1 VTVSEHAWIIPLLPA
16 ASFLFILLVGK
27 RLPFPSSYV
36 GIATVGASWV
46 LSAVVGYE
54 WITDGEVKEA
64 ATTWF
69 TIGDFTVDVGVH
81 VDGLAAMML
90 VTVSTIALLVHVYSL
105 EYLRGDR
112 RYVHY
117 FAALSLFTASMLTL
131 VLADNLLMLLTSWEL
146 VGLCSFLLISHWW
159 EEKANSDAALKA
171 FITNRV
177 GDIGLIVGISILFV
191 ESGRNFNIQV
201 INELALTGGMS
212 HLVLLMAALSLLAAV
227 MSKSG
232 QFPLHIWLPDAMAGP
247 TPVSALIH
255 AATMVVAGVY
265 MVARVYGVFFEG
277 LSIEAGGINMLA
289 LTGGV
294 TIVIGAGLAFVQHDI
309 KKVLAYSTISQ
320 LGYMVAAL
328 GTGAWTAGVFH
339 LFTHAFFKACLFLGA
354 GSVSHAA
361 HHTFDM
367 RKMGGLRKHMPVT
380 FTTFVVCTLALCGIP
395 PLAGFWSK
403 DEILL
408 GAKEGDYPTILIL
421 GSIGAFMTAAY
432 MGRAVY
438 LTFFGEYRGEGT
450 PHESPRLMTVP
461 LLLLG
466 VAAVGAGFL
475 NAPGF
480 TKFNEWVSFEVESPR
495 YGIHGEFHLEHHVFS
510 IPDAAISVAIACLGL
525 GVAFLLY
532 FQQKAPAGLTE
543 RNAAARFGYRVL
555 VNKYYLDALMVD
567 GVSRG
572 TAGPVARAAYWFN
585 QKVIDG
591 IVNGAGKLVTVSAP
605 LLYRFVDQGAID
617 GSINGSA
624 KLTGSAGGALR
635 LLQTGRVQR
644 YALYLFS
651 SVIVISL
658 SVALFV

>member
-1 VTVSEHAWIIPLLPA
+1 VTVSEYAWVIPLLPA
-16 ASFLFILLVGK
+16 ASFVFILLVGK

-36 GIATVGASWV
+36 GIATVGAAWV
-46 LSAVVGYE
+46 LSAIVGYE
-54 WITDGEVKEA
+54 WITDGEVTEA

-191 ESGRNFNIQV
+191 EAGNNFNIQV

-212 HLVLLMAALSLLAAV
+212 HTVLLMAALSLLAAV

-380 FTTFVVCTLALCGIP
+380 FLTFAISTLALCGIP

-438 LTFFGEYRGEGT
+438 LTFLGEYRGEGT
-450 PHESPRLMTVP
+450 PHESPRIMTVP

-466 VAAVGAGFL
+466 LAAVGAGFL

-480 TKFNEWVSFEVESPR
+480 TKFNEWVSFEVNSPR
-495 YGIHGEFHLEHHVFS
+495 YGIHGEFHLEHHTFS
-510 IPDAAISVAIACLGL
+510 IPDAAISVAIASLGL

-532 FQQKAPAGLTE
+532 FRQLAPKGLTE
-543 RNAAARFGYRVL
+543 RNAVARFGYKAL
-555 VNKYYLDALMVD
+555 VNKYGLDILMVD
-567 GVSRG
+567 GVARG
-572 TAGPVARAAYWFN
+572 TAGPVARAAYWIN
-585 QKVIDG
+585 QNVIDG
-591 IVNGAGKLVTVSAP
+591 VVNGAGKLVTVSAP